1 MEKKLKPL
9 VDALQQ
15 GKKAVFFLGAGVS
28 TSCGIPDFR
37 SPKTGLYAQLER
49 LKLPYPEAVFDIEYF
64 RDDPKAFYTLCEE
77 LYPGKFFP
85 SKFHFLL
92 RLFQEK
98 DLLHRI
104 YTQNIDTLEQ
114 LAGVEPTKIIA
125 AHGSFA
131 DNHCIECKERM
142 SPELLKAQMQDKSVN
157 GGIPTCGKCKGYVKP
172 DIVFFGEGLPVEFF
186 DSWDEDS
193 DAIDVAI
200 VAGTSLTVYPFAG
213 LPAECPKSALR
224 VLINNEVVGD
234 FKLNKR
240 INDIV
245 MKKSCDEIAAV
256 IADMLG
262 WGLELDEIIEKERA
276 KFAGIATSTS
286 APSVNES
293 KELLGSLVYEDA
305 LSEPVGAGEGTELA
319 AAETTAIK
327 VAEAIK
333 DTEAEKSLERDLS
346 KLSI

>member
-1 MEKKLKPL
+1 MENKVRPL
-9 VDALQQ
+9 VDALKL

-49 LKLPYPEAVFDIEYF
+49 LKLPYPEAVFDIDYF
-64 RDDPKAFYTLCEE
+64 RESPQAFYTLCEE

-98 DLLHRI
+98 DLLQKV

-114 LAGVEPTKIIA
+114 LAGVDPEKIIA

-131 DNHCIECKERM
+131 DNHCIECQERM
-142 SPELLKAQMQDKSVN
+142 APEVLKAQMSKKSEN
-157 GGIPTCGKCKGYVKP
+157 DGIPTCKKCQGYVKP

-186 DSWDEDS
+186 DNWDEDS
-193 DAIDVAI
+193 ANVDVAI

-213 LPAECPKSALR
+213 LPAECPKSSLR
-224 VLINNEVVGD
+224 VLINNEIVGD
-234 FKLNKR
+234 FKLSRRKS
-240 INDIV
+240 DIIL
-245 MKKSCDEIAAV
+245 KKTCDEIALLLALE
-256 IADMLG
+256 LG
-262 WGLELDEIIEKERA
+262 WNDELDTLIEAEKA
-276 KFAGIATSTS
+276 KFLSKSDISRTTIA
-286 APSVNES
+286 ALDDSV
-293 KELLGSLVYEDA
+293 ELTDSGAFVDA
-305 LSEPVGAGEGTELA
+305 LESQADGQLDASEKMAK
-319 AAETTAIK
+319 K

-333 DTEAEKSLERDLS
+333 DTEDEKALEKDFE
-346 KLSI
+346 KLTV

>member
-1 MEKKLKPL
+1 MEKLKPL
-9 VDALQQ
+9 VEALQQ

-28 TSCGIPDFR
+28 TACGIPDFR

-49 LKLPYPEAVFDIEYF
+49 LNLPYPEAVFDIDYF

-114 LAGVEPTKIIA
+114 LAGVNPKKIIA

-131 DNHCIECKERM
+131 DNHCIECNEQILPADLKE
-142 SPELLKAQMQDKSVN
+142 QMHDKSVN
-157 GGIPTCGKCKGYVKP
+157 DGIPTCGKCKGYVKP
-172 DIVFFGEGLPVEFF
+172 DIVFFGEGLPQEFF
-186 DSWDEDS
+186 ETWDEDS
-193 DAIDVAI
+193 EVLDVAI
-200 VAGTSLTVYPFAG
+200 VAGTSLTVYPFGG
-213 LPAECPKSALR
+213 LPAECPKKALR

-240 INDIV
+240 KTDIV
-245 MKKSCDEIAAV
+245 MKNSCDEIASV
-256 IADMLG
+256 LADLLG
-262 WGLELDEIIEKERA
+262 WGQELDDLIKTERA
-276 KFAGIATSTS
+276 KFDGKVDA
-286 APSVNES
+286 S
-293 KELLGSLVYEDA
+293 KEKQEKEEKDLEESSVYKDSS
-305 LSEPVGAGEGTELA
+305 SEPFDARGGNLA
-319 AAETTAIK
+319 AAENTAIK

-333 DTEAEKSLERDLS
+333 ETEDEKILEQDLK